1 MSRSIHIAAA
11 LVAGLLLLRP
21 VDCFSATGMTREA
34 MGCCKKGKCIPTKD
48 SDDCCRKTVPDGQQF
63 VGAGS
68 KAHGPSLP
76 TVVGIIAPE
85 TGTPLP
91 TPHLT
96 ADLLSNIHS
105 PPGSSPTSHVNLPL
119 LI

>member
-1 MSRSIHIAAA
+1 MSRSVHIASA
-11 LVAGLLLLRP
+11 LITGLLLLKP

-34 MGCCKKGKCIPTKD
+34 MGCCKKGKCLPTRD

-68 KAHGPSLP
+68 KADGPSLP
-76 TVVGIIAPE
+76 VVLGIITRD

-91 TPHLT
+91 PPHST
-96 ADLLSNIHS
+96 ADRLSNIHS
-105 PPGSSPTSHVNLPL
+105 PPSPSP
-119 LI
+119 